1 MPRPTLKAM
10 ENQPLDR
17 RTFLKSG
24 AAPALAGLLGR
35 APAQQAGKKPNIVV
49 FIADD
54 LAWRD
59 IGCYGATQVATPH
72 IDRLAAE
79 GMRFERAF
87 TATAMCAPMRQQ
99 MYTGI
104 FPVRNG
110 AYPNHSQSKPGTKS
124 IPHYFEPLGYRAALS
139 GKKHF
144 GPPENYPFEF
154 LGSGKDIDYEA
165 IDAFLDRD
173 PDQPY
178 FLVVC
183 SNEPHLPW
191 NRGDAAKF
199 DPQSFVLPPY
209 LVDTPETRQALAA
222 YYAEIEYLDEQ
233 LGRLTAAV
241 EKSGRADNTI
251 FIFCSEQG
259 VQFPHGKWTCYDLG
273 LRQGWIVR
281 WPARVKAGS
290 TAQAMVQGVDA
301 LPTLLEAAGGD
312 PAAHDFDGKSYLAV
326 LEGRHDRHA
335 DHVYGAHTTR
345 GIIQGS
351 RCYPV
356 RSIRDERHKLIWN
369 VNYTTRFQNVLTEG
383 DNSGYW
389 RSWVRKAETDAAAA
403 ALVRMY
409 LQRPEFEFYDVVAD
423 PFELTNLAEKPE
435 HAAKIAAM
443 KAKLD
448 AWMEQQGDRG
458 NETEMAV
465 KAHKTG
471 IA

>member
-1 MPRPTLKAM
+1 M
-10 ENQPLDR
+10 ENRSTDR

-24 AAPALAGLLGR
+24 AGTVAASLLGCS
-35 APAQQAGKKPNIVV
+35 APRGSKQPNIVIV
-49 FIADD
+49 IADD

-59 IGCYGATQVATPH
+59 IGCYGATQVSTPH
-72 IDRLAAE
+72 IDKLAAE

-110 AYPNHSQSKPGTKS
+110 AYPNHSQSKPGVKS
-124 IPHYFEPLGYRAALS
+124 IPHYFAPLGYRVALS

-154 LGSGKDIDYEA
+154 LGEGKDIDYAA
-165 IDAFLDRD
+165 IDEFIARD
-173 PDQPY
+173 PEQPY
-178 FLVVC
+178 FLVAC

-199 DPQSFVLPPY
+199 DPAAFAVPPY
-209 LVDTPETRQALAA
+209 LVDTPETRQAMAA
-222 YYAEIEYLDEQ
+222 YYAEIEYLDGQ
-233 LGRLTAAV
+233 TGRLMAAV
-241 EKSGRADNTI
+241 EKSGQADNTI

-290 TAQAMVQGVDA
+290 TAKAMVQGVDA

-312 PAAHDFDGKSYLAV
+312 PAVHDFDGRSYLAV
-326 LEGRHDRHA
+326 LEGGADRHA
-335 DHVYGAHTTR
+335 DYAYGAHTTR

-356 RSIRDERHKLIWN
+356 RSVRDERHKLIWN
-369 VNYTTRFQNVLTEG
+369 TNYATKFQNILTESDG
-383 DNSGYW
+383 SGYW
-389 RSWVRKAETDAAAA
+389 SSWVRKAKTDAEAA
-403 ALVRMY
+403 ALVKMY
-409 LQRPEFEFYDVVAD
+409 QQRPEFEFYDVVAD
-423 PFELTNLAEKPE
+423 PFELTNLVEQPE
-435 HAAKIAAM
+435 HAQKIALL

-448 AWMEQQGDRG
+448 AWMEQQGDKG
-458 NETEMAV
+458 NETELAV

-471 IA
+471 IV

>member
-1 MPRPTLKAM
+1 M
-10 ENQPLDR
+10 ENQSSDR
-17 RTFLKSG
+17 RTFLKAG
-24 AAPALAGLLGR
+24 AGPVVAGLLGCSVSG
-35 APAQQAGKKPNIVV
+35 PQESKKPNIVIV
-49 FIADD
+49 IADD

-59 IGCYGATQVATPH
+59 IGCYGATQISTPN
-72 IDRLAAE
+72 IDKLAAE

-99 MYTGI
+99 MYTGL

-110 AYPNHSQSKPGTKS
+110 AYPNHSQSKPGVKS
-124 IPHYFEPLGYRAALS
+124 IPHYFEPMGYRVALS

-154 LGSGKDIDYEA
+154 LGDGKNIAYEA
-165 IDAFLDRD
+165 IDEFIARD
-173 PDQPY
+173 PEQPY
-178 FLVVC
+178 FLVAC

-199 DPQSFVLPPY
+199 DPQSFELPPY
-209 LVDTPETRQALAA
+209 LVDTPETRKALAA
-222 YYAEIEYLDEQ
+222 YYAEIEYLDGQ
-233 LGRLTAAV
+233 TGRLMAAV
-241 EKSGRADNTI
+241 EKSAQIDNTI

-273 LRQGWIVR
+273 LREGWIVR

-290 TAQAMVQGVDA
+290 VANAMIQGVDA
-301 LPTLLEAAGGD
+301 LPTLIEAAEGD
-312 PAAHDFDGKSYLAV
+312 PSVHDFDGKSYLAV
-326 LEGRHDRHA
+326 LEGGIDRHA
-335 DHVYGAHTTR
+335 DYVYGVHTTR
-345 GIIQGS
+345 GISHGS

-369 VNYTTRFQNVLTEG
+369 ANYTTKFQNILTESDG
-383 DNSGYW
+383 SGYW
-389 RSWVRKAETDAAAA
+389 PSWVEKAKTNAEAETR
-403 ALVRMY
+403 VKIY
-409 LQRPEFEFYDVVAD
+409 QQRPEFEFYDVVAD
-423 PFELTNLAEKPE
+423 PFELTNLVKKSE
-435 HAAKIAAM
+435 HAPKIAVL

-448 AWMEQQGDRG
+448 AWMEQQGDAG

-471 IA
+471 VI

>member
-1 MPRPTLKAM
+1 M
-10 ENQPLDR
+10 ENRSADR
-17 RTFLKSG
+17 RTFLKTG
-24 AAPALAGLLGR
+24 AGTVAASLLGCSASGPR
-35 APAQQAGKKPNIVV
+35 ASKKPNIVIV
-49 FIADD
+49 IADD
-54 LAWRD
+54 LAWHD
-59 IGCYGATQVATPH
+59 IGCYGATQVSTPN
-72 IDRLAAE
+72 IDKLAAE

-110 AYPNHSQSKPGTKS
+110 AYPNHSQSKPGVQS
-124 IPHYFEPLGYRAALS
+124 IPHYFQPLGYRTALS

-154 LGSGKDIDYEA
+154 LGDGKGIDYEA
-165 IDAFLDRD
+165 IDEFIARD
-173 PDQPY
+173 PEQPY
-178 FLVVC
+178 FLVAC

-199 DPQSFVLPPY
+199 DPESFALPPY
-209 LVDTPETRQALAA
+209 LVDTPETRQAMAA
-222 YYAEIEYLDEQ
+222 YYAEIEYLDGQ
-233 LGRLTAAV
+233 TGRLMAAM

-281 WPARVKAGS
+281 WPARVQAGS
-290 TAQAMVQGVDA
+290 TAKAMVQGVDA

-326 LEGRHDRHA
+326 LEGRTDRHA
-335 DHVYGAHTTR
+335 DYVYGVHTTR

-356 RSIRDERHKLIWN
+356 RSIRGERHKLIWN
-369 VNYTTRFQNVLTEG
+369 PNYTTKFQNVLTES

-389 RSWVRKAETDAAAA
+389 SSWAEKAKTDAQAAA
-403 ALVRMY
+403 RVEMY
-409 LQRPEFEFYDVVAD
+409 QQRPEFEFYDVVAD
-423 PFELTNLAEKPE
+423 PFELTNLVEQPE
-435 HAAKIAAM
+435 HAQKIAFL
-443 KAKLD
+443 KTKLD
-448 AWMEQQGDRG
+448 DWMEQQGDTG
-458 NETEMAV
+458 NETELAV

-471 IA
+471 IV